1 MIALTDAFAL
11 FGIAVA
17 LCAGALTLSLCR
29 FGRRNSFE
37 QPSGLQG
44 WVKAGLLALFIA
56 LLVPMPGAGIALAGF
71 FRGFMGDLSITL
83 LALSIWSLCHRLF
96 GTAAIVQRELSALL
110 VVVGTSALLLYPTA
124 LGWGD
129 WDAYR
134 LGWGSWWLFSAL
146 LAISG
151 FSVWMGL
158 RVLPVLIALALLGWR
173 VGLMESGN
181 LWDYLL
187 DPWLSAFALGYVVV
201 GFIKCSQIVYRRFD
215 NSANNRSPH

>member
-11 FGIAVA
+11 SGIAVA
-17 LCAGALTLSLCR
+17 LCAGALSLCH
-29 FGRRNSFE
+29 FGRRNRSVRPF
-37 QPSGLQG
+37 GLDG
-44 WVKAGLLALFIA
+44 WAKAGLLALFIA

-83 LALSIWSLCHRLF
+83 LALSVWSLCHRLF
-96 GTAAIVQRELSALL
+96 GLAAIGQRELAALL
-110 VVVGTSALLLYPTA
+110 VVAGASALLLYPTA

-146 LAISG
+146 LVLSG
-151 FSVWMGL
+151 LSVWMGL
-158 RVLPVLIALALLGWR
+158 RVLPALIALALLGWS

-187 DPWLSAFALGYVVV
+187 DPWLSVFALGFV
-201 GFIKCSQIVYRRFD
+201 FIKCSKNVSKRFV
-215 NSANNRSPH
+215 NRSPH